1 MKKNTL
7 ELLESSIALHQKEVF
22 VFDWDGTIFD
32 SMQIKQENF
41 STILSQMVGELMV
54 GEQTQQQTLK
64 KIKSW
69 YIQLSGAP
77 RKEIFSAILANIH
90 TEYGIDIK
98 SIDYDKFSS
107 QLSLANRNRLVDA
120 HIFHDAEMFLT
131 QLIEKQKKVYI
142 SSSTPQEELD
152 FLVKTKLNSFQLAH
166 LSRTL
171 GSSDGFAKGVGHLSS
186 IIKEIE
192 CEVASILVIG
202 DDLAD
207 NYLSQKAGVDCLIVD
222 RENRFSNHTNIC
234 KIKSLG
240 MLGDL
245 I

>member
-1 MKKNTL
+1 MKNSTL
-7 ELLESSIALHQKEVF
+7 ELLESSIALRQKEVF

-32 SMQIKQENF
+32 SMQIKLENF
-41 STILSQMVGELMV
+41 STILSQMVGEQMV

-90 TEYGIDIK
+90 TDYGIDTK

-107 QLSLANRNRLVDA
+107 QLSLANRNRLVEA
-120 HIFHDAEMFLT
+120 HIFPDAELFLT
-131 QLIEKQKKVYI
+131 ELIKKQKKVYI

-166 LSRTL
+166 LSRIL
-171 GSSDGFAKGVGHLSS
+171 GSSDGFAKGAEHLSS
-186 IIKEIE
+186 ITKELK

-207 NYLSQKAGVDCLIVD
+207 SYLSQKAGVDCLVVD
-222 RENRFSNHTNIC
+222 RENRFVNHTDVFRVE
-234 KIKSLG
+234 SLG